1 MEKID
6 IAQTYTEIDE
16 AIIKEDHEKILSL
29 SEKILKSDPKEK
41 EAFQCKIIAL
51 LNLSKNDE
59 IISFIEKSSFQKEY
73 LMEYAYALHEKKRY
87 NESINIL
94 NQNFQSRKEL
104 FLNIS
109 ELLAQNYYKLGQF
122 KDSYKLYKEII
133 ENKLKSSSSDLEEEK
148 DLISN
153 FLASYVLSAADDQ
166 NLLNSITKYL
176 NTWESFYNYCLISLK
191 NNNFNESLEILYRM
205 KRDYPSEEE
214 FSDLKNSNLQLNV
227 IQSVLEGFEF
237 SKVTNIIDDYDKI
250 FTKNSQSHPELL
262 PYFYNNFLHIKKDRE
277 SLNEVLRK
285 LDSFLKMDMFP
296 QEKQNLQMNK
306 IILLLR
312 ANKITD
318 AYEIFKTLP
327 QDFNDRNYVI
337 IYCYILLKQEKN
349 EKIEKLEEILK
360 NDKNLKNKPESH
372 LIVIQ
377 LVLSSLTSKNIEQF
391 HFKVLNFVKTFFE
404 FSVNP
409 HFLNF
414 FIGFYESRHLKDYL
428 KEFIRN
434 YKDPSLIVKKV
445 SNENIEKNKQILKKC
460 LSALGKAFYTVGL
473 YEESAGFYMYIVEN
487 VDKFDKN
494 IRLELINSLSH
505 YDAIKSEEIRRQSDE
520 TMIDLSAEHISN
532 LLSEVFF
539 KSRKNVGNASEG
551 DKKKNKKKKKR
562 FPKNYD
568 PKKPGPMPDAE
579 RWLPKLQR
587 KKFKNVAKNK
597 MAYQGASADHTTT
610 SSQFRK

>member
-6 IAQTYTEIDE
+6 IPQTYTEIDE
-16 AIIKEDHEKILSL
+16 AIIKEDHEKVLSL
-29 SEKILKSDPKEK
+29 SEKIIKFDPKEK

-51 LNLSKNDE
+51 LNLSRNDE
-59 IISFIEKSSFQKEY
+59 IITFIEKSSLEKDY

-87 NESINIL
+87 LDSINIL
-94 NQNFQSRKEL
+94 NQHSQNRIEL
-104 FLNIS
+104 SSNIS

-122 KDSYKLYKEII
+122 KDSYTLYKEII

-153 FLASYVLSAADDQ
+153 FLASYVLSSADDQ
-166 NLLNSITKYL
+166 NLLTGITKYL

-214 FSDLKNSNLQLNV
+214 FSDLKNSNLQLNI
-227 IQSVLEGFEF
+227 IQSVVEGFEF
-237 SKVTNIIDDYDKI
+237 SKVTNIIEDYDKF
-250 FTKNSQSHPELL
+250 FTKNSHSHPELL

-277 SLNEVLRK
+277 SLNEVLKK
-285 LDSFLKMDMFP
+285 LENFLKMDIFP
-296 QEKQNLQMNK
+296 QEKQTLLLNK

-312 ANKITD
+312 ANKIPD

-327 QDFNDRNYVI
+327 QDFNDKNYVI
-337 IYCYILLKQEKN
+337 IYCYILLKQEK
-349 EKIEKLEEILK
+349 IEKLEEILK
-360 NDKNLKNKPESH
+360 NDQNLKNKPESH

-377 LVLSSLTSKNIEQF
+377 LILSSLTSKNIEQF

-404 FSVNP
+404 FSINP

-434 YKDPSLIVKKV
+434 YKDPNLIVKKIGN
-445 SNENIEKNKQILKKC
+445 SENNKKMLKKC
-460 LSALGKAFYTVGL
+460 LSTLGKAFYTVGL
-473 YEESAGFYMYIVEN
+473 YEESASFYFNIVEN
-487 VDKFDKN
+487 VDKFDQK

-505 YDAIKSEEIRRQSDE
+505 YDAIRSEEIRRQSDE

-539 KSRKNVGNASEG
+539 KSRKNVGNAPEG
-551 DKKKNKKKKKR
+551 EKKKNKKKKKR

-587 KKFKNVAKNK
+587 KKYRNVAKNK